1 MTNKVYR
8 TAMGKPVDIGALL
21 LQNETVRA
29 VGNMSVNARGDV
41 IDSRNKVIDSK
52 NRQIQRQQKR
62 QTNVTKSYQQQ
73 ESQDTFNDLPEDNDV
88 VVQENTAPTWY
99 SLSVSLAQVSYYPAI
114 MARVQAYV
122 LAGDEYMPLDPN
134 KQM

>member
-52 NRQIQRQQKR
+52 GILFSAR
-62 QTNVTKSYQQQ
+62 
-73 ESQDTFNDLPEDNDV
+73 LP
-88 VVQENTAPTWY
+88 
-99 SLSVSLAQVSYYPAI
+99 
-114 MARVQAYV
+114 RVACC
-122 LAGDEYMPLDPN
+122 D
-134 KQM
+134 K